1 MFCIDK
7 EGFMKREYGYAGILS
22 FFSLLLLSACGPG
35 PLNATQAVTLTPPPY
50 LPFPTLYSVQA
61 LSQSDVWAV
70 GGQFNMQGSPVAGTV
85 LHYNGRQWSSTAVS
99 TPLFGVSMLSA
110 TDGWAV
116 GYSGFILHYNG
127 QTWNS
132 FNSPTSAVLRSIAMT
147 SENDGWAVGYG
158 GTLLHYNGHTWAVQT
173 SPTTN
178 DLYSISMASAQ
189 EGWAVGST
197 GTLLHYVKG
206 AWRKV
211 AAPSANTLYGVFML
225 SPQDVWAVGQ
235 NGTVIR
241 YNGTSWNM
249 LNSPFKSDLYSVF
262 LSSSDEGWIGTEG
275 SIMHYTQGEL
285 VWLNPQKYLAP
296 GATESVF
303 MLSAQEGW
311 SVGMN
316 NIVSEYQNGVWKIVY
331 GTPPNVANP

>member
-1 MFCIDK
+1 
-7 EGFMKREYGYAGILS
+7 MKRSYPFAGLACFCLLI
-22 FFSLLLLSACGPG
+22 SLTACAPVLLNPQ
-35 PLNATQAVTLTPPPY
+35 QAVTLTPPPY

-70 GGQFNMQGSPVAGTV
+70 GGQFNMQGSPVAGTI
-85 LHYNGRQWSSTAVS
+85 LHYNGRQWSSTAIS
-99 TPLFGVSMLSA
+99 TPLFGISMLSA

-116 GYSGFILHYNG
+116 GYSGVILHYNG

-235 NGTVIR
+235 NGTVIH
-241 YNGTSWNM
+241 YDGTSWNA

-262 LSSSDEGWIGTEG
+262 LSSPDEGWIGAG
-275 SIMHYTQGEL
+275 VSVMHYTQGAFI
-285 VWLNPQKYLAP
+285 WLNPQKYLAP
-296 GATESVF
+296 GAVESIS

-331 GTPPNVANP
+331 GTPPKAANP